1 MHTHLPTVSKRKTSA
16 IAGAG
21 VLAFIG
27 IEGSL
32 SFRSTSISII
42 RIIKGR

>member
-1 MHTHLPTVSKRKTSA
+1 MHTYLPSVSKRKTSA

-21 VLAFIG
+21 IVAFTG
-27 IEGSL
+27 LKGSM
-32 SFRSTSISII
+32 SIRSISII